1 MQRLADETVL
11 KTLLVYLSGY
21 RTFTSDD
28 QMKRAV
34 SLMYRIAIKAK
45 QVGLFYK
52 VRATT
57 MPIGH

>member
-34 SLMYRIAIKAK
+34 SLMHRIAIKAK

>member
-1 MQRLADETVL
+1 ML

-21 RTFTSDD
+21 RAFTSDE

-34 SLMYRIAIKAK
+34 SLMHRIAIKAK

-52 VRATT
+52 VRRRCSE
-57 MPIGH
+57 PD